1 MKNFLSS
8 TLFLAFSIL
17 ILISCKDDDAEP
29 KLEFQTDNKT
39 ISLKEAKLYLRVQGG
54 YEGAV
59 NYTYR
64 DYMISD
70 GELLPDKNGFSLDH
84 YSNATYFIALEV
96 ASANPNLP
104 MAGEY
109 TLHRFWD
116 NVTDGSNLSYIFA
129 GFEDKTVDT
138 PDSGTKS
145 PIIIIGGL
153 EPGQTMTIEFDGEI
167 AYRSGSGELTPFEGK
182 LNFTGTVIDKRD

>member
-1 MKNFLSS
+1 MKSLLSS
-8 TLFLAFSIL
+8 TLFFAFSIL
-17 ILISCKDDDAEP
+17 ILISCKDDDAAP
-29 KLEFQTDNKT
+29 KLQFQTDNKT
-39 ISLKEAKLYLRVQGG
+39 ISLKDAKLYLRIQGG

-59 NYTYR
+59 DYTYR
-64 DYMISD
+64 DYLISD

-84 YSNATYFIALEV
+84 YTNATYFIALEL
-96 ASANPNLP
+96 AIAEPDPYTADS
-104 MAGEY
+104 Y

-145 PIIIIGGL
+145 AITIKGGL
-153 EPGQTMTIEFDGEI
+153 EPGQTMTIAFDGEI
-167 AYRSGSGELTPFEGK
+167 AYRSGSGTLTPFAGK
-182 LNFTGTVIDKRD
+182 LNFMGIVIDKRD

>member
-1 MKNFLSS
+1 MKSLLSS
-8 TLFLAFSIL
+8 TLFFAFSIL
-17 ILISCKDDDAEP
+17 TLISCKDDDAAP
-29 KLEFQTDNKT
+29 KLQFQTDNKT
-39 ISLKEAKLYLRVQGG
+39 ISLRDAKLYLRTQGE

-84 YSNATYFIALEV
+84 YSNATYFIALEL
-96 ASANPNLP
+96 ASANLP
-104 MAGEY
+104 IAGDY

-116 NVTDGSNLSYIFA
+116 NVTDGSNLSYFFA

-145 PIIIIGGL
+145 AITIKGGL

-167 AYRSGSGELTPFEGK
+167 AYRSGSGTLTPFAGK
-182 LNFTGTVIDKRD
+182 LNFMGTVIDKRD